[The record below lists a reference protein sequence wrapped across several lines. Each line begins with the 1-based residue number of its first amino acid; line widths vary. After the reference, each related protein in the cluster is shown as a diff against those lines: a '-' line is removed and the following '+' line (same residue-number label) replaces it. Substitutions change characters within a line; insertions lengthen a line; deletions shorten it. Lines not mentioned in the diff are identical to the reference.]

1 MDLRE
6 IVETLEGYS
15 DESPLFMEPRSDYD
29 PCLVGIGYRFKDG
42 PLAVYDINKVL
53 KVLQTRD
60 GMSVEG
66 SEEVFQFNIV
76 GGWLG
81 DGTPMFI
88 EPLE

>member
-1 MDLRE
+1 MKLGDIL
-6 IVETLEGYS
+6 ETLEGYS
-15 DESPLFMEPRSDYD
+15 DESPLLMEPRSDYD
-29 PCLVGIGYRFKDG
+29 PCLVGIGYRFNDG

-66 SEEVFQFNIV
+66 SEEFFQFNIV
-76 GGWLG
+76 GSWAG

>member
-1 MDLRE
+1 MDLHE
-6 IVETLEGYS
+6 IVETLEEYS
-15 DESPLFMEPRSDYD
+15 DESPLLMEPRSDYD

-60 GMSVEG
+60 GMSEEG
-66 SEEVFQFNIV
+66 SEEFFQFNIV

>member
-1 MDLRE
+1 MDLHE

-15 DESPLFMEPRSDYD
+15 DESPLLMEPRSDYE

-60 GMSVEG
+60 GMSEED
-66 SEEVFQFNIV
+66 SEEFHLDFVNLDRVFH
-76 GGWLG
+76 L
-81 DGTPMFI
+81 
-88 EPLE
+88 LEIGFKVCI

>member
-1 MDLRE
+1 MKLSDIL
-6 IVETLEGYS
+6 ETLEEYS

-29 PCLVGIGYRFKDG
+29 ACLVGIGYRFSDG

-66 SEEVFQFNIV
+66 SEEFFQFNIV

>member
-1 MDLRE
+1 LDLHE

-15 DESPLFMEPRSDYD
+15 DESPLLMEPRSDYD

-60 GMSVEG
+60 GMSEEG
-66 SEEVFQFNIV
+66 SEEFFQFNIV
-76 GGWLG
+76 GSWVG